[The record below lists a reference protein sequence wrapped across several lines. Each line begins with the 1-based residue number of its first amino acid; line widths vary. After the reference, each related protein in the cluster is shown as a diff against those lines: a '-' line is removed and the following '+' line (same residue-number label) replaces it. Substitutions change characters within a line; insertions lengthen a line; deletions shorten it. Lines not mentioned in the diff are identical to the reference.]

1 MPPEW
6 PRLVAIALGLA
17 LQTVLARAAHGTTLT
32 DTIRAVRAQ
41 GCRDHAGT
49 RDPLRAV
56 GGLSEAALDVS
67 HGMSL
72 TAAIAASGY
81 REQESTL
88 LHVSGDASALQRALS
103 GPLCG
108 TVTDGHF
115 RDVGTA
121 QRGHETWLVF
131 AVPFEPP
138 SADSEVVGAD
148 LLQRINLARS
158 HSRRCGTRPFDAAP
172 PLTEEPRLRAAAQAH
187 ARDMLEHNYFA
198 HEGHDGSSPA
208 QRVGSTGY
216 RYRLIGENIASGATT
231 AQEAVD
237 GWIASP
243 GHCENL
249 MDPRFT
255 QSGVAYAASRYG
267 APRILWVQDFGA
279 PR

>member
-1 MPPEW
+1 LRPEW
-6 PRLVAIALGLA
+6 LRLLAIALGIA
-17 LQTVLARAAHGTTLT
+17 LPTLLPCTAHGTTLV
-32 DTIRAVRAQ
+32 DAIRSVRMQ

-49 RDPLRAV
+49 REPLRAV
-56 GGLSEAALDVS
+56 GGLGEAALGVS
-67 HGMSL
+67 RGRSL

-88 LHVSGDASALQRALS
+88 LHVSGDADALQRALS

-115 RDVGTA
+115 RDVGVA
-121 QRGHETWLVF
+121 QRGHETWIVF
-131 AVPFEPP
+131 AVPFAPP
-138 SADSEVVGAD
+138 AADSEAVDAE

-158 HSRRCGTRPFDAAP
+158 HSRRCGNRWFDPAP
-172 PLTEEPRLRAAAQAH
+172 PLADEPRLRAAAQAH
-187 ARDMLEHNYFA
+187 ARDMLDHDYFA
-198 HEGHDGSSPA
+198 HEGHDGSNPA

>member
-1 MPPEW
+1 MPPDW
-6 PRLVAIALGLA
+6 SRLVAIAMAIA
-17 LQTVLARAAHGTTLT
+17 LPILVPRPVHGTTLT
-32 DTIRAVRAQ
+32 DTIRSVRAQ

-49 RDPLRAV
+49 REPLRAV
-56 GGLSEAALDVS
+56 GGLGEAALDVS
-67 HGMSL
+67 RGMSL

-88 LHVSGDASALQRALS
+88 LHVSGDAAALQHALS

-121 QRGHETWLVF
+121 QRGHDTWIVF

-138 SADSEVVGAD
+138 AADSEAVD
-148 LLQRINLARS
+148 TELLQRINLARA
-158 HSRRCGTRPFDAAP
+158 HARRCGSRWFDAAP
-172 PLTEEPRLRAAAQAH
+172 PLVAEARLRAAAQAH

-208 QRVGSTGY
+208 QRVNSTGY

>member
-1 MPPEW
+1 
-6 PRLVAIALGLA
+6 VFAISLA
-17 LQTVLARAAHGTTLT
+17 IGIIASFTLLPRAAHGTTLV

-49 RDPLRAV
+49 REPLRSV
-56 GGLSEAALDVS
+56 GALNEAALHVS

-72 TAAIAASGY
+72 TAAVAASGY

-88 LHVSGDASALQRALS
+88 LHVSGDAAALRRALS

-108 TVTDGHF
+108 TLTDGHF
-115 RDVGTA
+115 RDAGVA
-121 QRGHETWLVF
+121 ERGHETWIVLAAPF
-131 AVPFEPP
+131 APP
-138 SADSEVVGAD
+138 APESENAVDAD

-158 HSRRCGTRPFDAAP
+158 HARRCGSRWFEAAP
-172 PLTEEPRLRAAAQAH
+172 PLLDEPRLRSAAQAH

-198 HEGHDGSSPA
+198 HESPDGSTPA
-208 QRVGSTGY
+208 QRVGGTGY
-216 RYRLIGENIASGATT
+216 RYRLIGENIASGPTT

-237 GWIASP
+237 GWLASP

-267 APRILWVQDFGA
+267 TPRILWVQDFGA